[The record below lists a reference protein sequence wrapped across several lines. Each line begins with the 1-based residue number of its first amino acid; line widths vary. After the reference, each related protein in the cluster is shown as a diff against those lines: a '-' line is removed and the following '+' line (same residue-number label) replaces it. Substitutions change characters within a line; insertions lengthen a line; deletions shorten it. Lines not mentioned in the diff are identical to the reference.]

1 MNASEK
7 QRKSKILYII
17 TKSNWG
23 GAQRYV
29 FDLSLNSKDKF
40 EVVVALGGEGPLKKR
55 LEKEGVRVIKIKK
68 MERDVSARKEFLS
81 FFDIL
86 SVIVREKPDVIH
98 LNSSKAGGL
107 GALASR
113 VSNFFRKTNSKIIF
127 TAHGWPFNEER
138 AKWQKVLIKFLSWL
152 NIILSHKT
160 IVISN
165 KDYKDALKMPLTS
178 KKVVL
183 IYNGIGSIDFLDKDS
198 ATNKLFEYISKPKP
212 EKLFLVGSIGELHKN
227 KGYEYLIKSFKE
239 VARVRSDARLV
250 IIGEGEQRQ
259 YLEKLSESLG
269 LMEKICLAG
278 TVPEAFLYL
287 KAFDIYVLSSIK
299 EGLPYVLLEAGGA
312 EIPIISTNVGGVPEL
327 MEDMHSGMIIRR
339 KDEKELSRAILYLM
353 DNSEKMELFSKN
365 TKSNID
371 KNFSI
376 ERMLKETFALYRQ
389 S

>member
-1 MNASEK
+1 M
-7 QRKSKILYII
+7 
-17 TKSNWG
+17 
-23 GAQRYV
+23 
-29 FDLSLNSKDKF
+29 
-40 EVVVALGGEGPLKKR
+40 ALGGEGPLKKR

-198 ATNKLFEYISKPKP
+198 ATNKLFEYIGKPKP

>member
-165 KDYKDALKMPLTS
+165 KDYKDALKIEKSFCLFLTS
-178 KKVVL
+178 CL
-183 IYNGIGSIDFLDKDS
+183 L
-198 ATNKLFEYISKPKP
+198 L
-212 EKLFLVGSIGELHKN
+212 
-227 KGYEYLIKSFKE
+227 
-239 VARVRSDARLV
+239 
-250 IIGEGEQRQ
+250 
-259 YLEKLSESLG
+259 LEK
-269 LMEKICLAG
+269 
-278 TVPEAFLYL
+278 
-287 KAFDIYVLSSIK
+287 
-299 EGLPYVLLEAGGA
+299 
-312 EIPIISTNVGGVPEL
+312 N
-327 MEDMHSGMIIRR
+327 
-339 KDEKELSRAILYLM
+339 
-353 DNSEKMELFSKN
+353 
-365 TKSNID
+365 
-371 KNFSI
+371 
-376 ERMLKETFALYRQ
+376 RM
-389 S
+389 